1 MVCLN
6 VCKENNLSSLK
17 IFKSNCLTFSML
29 KTVEFDEKNFYKFK
43 QKVDISMIKI
53 ILDSRS
59 ITKSN
64 DYDLTL
70 FQLIVSI
77 ILNLVTVKKEDL

>member
-1 MVCLN
+1 
-6 VCKENNLSSLK
+6 
-17 IFKSNCLTFSML
+17 ML

-70 FQLIVSI
+70 FQLIVSR

>member
-6 VCKENNLSSLK
+6 VCNENNLSSLK
-17 IFKSNCLTFSML
+17 IFKSNSLTFSML
-29 KTVEFDEKNFYKFK
+29 KTVEFDEKNFFKFK

-70 FQLIVSI
+70 FQLIVSR

>member
-1 MVCLN
+1 M
-6 VCKENNLSSLK
+6 KR
-17 IFKSNCLTFSML
+17 IF
-29 KTVEFDEKNFYKFK
+29 KFK

-70 FQLIVSI
+70 FQLIVSR

>member
-1 MVCLN
+1 
-6 VCKENNLSSLK
+6 
-17 IFKSNCLTFSML
+17 ML
-29 KTVEFDEKNFYKFK
+29 KTVEFDEKNFFKFK

-70 FQLIVSI
+70 FQLIVSR

>member
-1 MVCLN
+1 
-6 VCKENNLSSLK
+6 
-17 IFKSNCLTFSML
+17 ML